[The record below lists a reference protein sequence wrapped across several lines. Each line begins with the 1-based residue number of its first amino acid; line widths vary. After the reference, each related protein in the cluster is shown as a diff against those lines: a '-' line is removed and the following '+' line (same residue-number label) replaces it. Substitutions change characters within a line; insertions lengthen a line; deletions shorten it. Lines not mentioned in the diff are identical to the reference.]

1 MSKPCKIYLA
11 QVNTSVGNL
20 DHNYQKIID
29 HLELANQKNCDLII
43 FPEMTISGYPC
54 QDLWKKKYFVED
66 CEQSIMAIVEYSKSI
81 KTAIIIGSPTTD
93 LIKNKLI
100 IRNSAILIINGKMSR
115 IFYKKSLP
123 NYGVFDEKRYFESAS
138 SLSYFEFNQQNFVIL
153 ICEDL
158 WDKKNWL
165 LLNEQ
170 VCDNII
176 IINSSPF
183 EAGKHLQRI
192 EHLKDLAK
200 TSNKSII
207 YVNQVGAQDSLV
219 FDGSSMVVNANGEV
233 IAQLNNFSEDQLI
246 VNLAKDHQLEIIE
259 HQDSNQFSS
268 DNFSQIYQAMVL
280 GIRDYLAKNNFKK
293 VLLGL
298 SGGIDS
304 ALVAMIAVDAIGSS
318 NVSLYALPS
327 KFNSEQSMIDA
338 RQCANNL
345 GIELQVI
352 SIDQTFEQLQQ
363 HLLQNNQ
370 SLNDLSLEN
379 LQSRIR
385 GNILMTISNA
395 SNSLLL
401 STGNKSELACGY
413 ATIYGD
419 MCGAFNPIK
428 DLYKTQVYQITNW
441 RNNNFCKISKYQKL
455 HLIPENILTKSP
467 SAELRFNQL
476 DSDSLPEYDL
486 LDQILYG
493 LIEQQKSV
501 QELHQNGFELSIVK
515 RINDLLLASEYKRSQ
530 AVIGVKLSP
539 MAFDKD
545 RRYPITNGYKK

>member
-1 MSKPCKIYLA
+1 
-11 QVNTSVGNL
+11 
-20 DHNYQKIID
+20 
-29 HLELANQKNCDLII
+29 
-43 FPEMTISGYPC
+43 
-54 QDLWKKKYFVED
+54 
-66 CEQSIMAIVEYSKSI
+66 MAIVEYSKSI